1 MRDASP
7 IIGPVTIKN
16 DFNKCMS
23 FFNEKSFIIV
33 GHFIVGGRDFQKL
46 SHLEGGGGVPKSL
59 LEREDNSEKG
69 GLM

>member
-1 MRDASP
+1 MNKYVQLDYVLRDASP

-33 GHFIVGGRDFQKL
+33 GHSIVGTPLPLIK
-46 SHLEGGGGVPKSL
+46 GGGEVGTSK
-59 LEREDNSEKG
+59 N
-69 GLM
+69 